1 MKRIERLGRGQFS
14 DVWKCNM
21 KCEGQNGEME
31 EIDVAVKTFIDN
43 SQPENRLNFIRE
55 AFNMKELHHDCIVK
69 MIGISEVSSVQ
80 VQ

>member
-1 MKRIERLGRGQFS
+1 
-14 DVWKCNM
+14 M
-21 KCEGQNGEME
+21 KCEGQNGEMVK
-31 EIDVAVKTFIDN
+31 IDVAVKTFIND
-43 SQPENRLNFIRE
+43 SQTENRLNFIRE